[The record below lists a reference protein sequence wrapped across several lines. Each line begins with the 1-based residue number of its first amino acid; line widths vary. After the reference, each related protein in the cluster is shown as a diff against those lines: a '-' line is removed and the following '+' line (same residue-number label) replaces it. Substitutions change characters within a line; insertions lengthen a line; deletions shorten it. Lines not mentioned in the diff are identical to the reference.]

1 MPRTTKPL
9 TDTEIRQAKPKDR
22 EYSLSDGKQLAV
34 RIKVNNSKLWTFNY
48 YRPGTKKRTNI
59 SFGTYPDVT
68 LANAR
73 KKAEEFRRVLRDGI
87 DPKEYRL
94 EAEREQNRQ
103 RTNTFEH
110 VCKKWLELKK
120 GDVSEAYYKKVVS
133 RLEKYIYPRMGR
145 TPIQNINA
153 PTTID
158 IIKPI
163 ADDEKY
169 ETVKKLCRWINQV
182 MEYAVN
188 TGYIHANP
196 LSGIGKTFKAPTVTN
211 MPSITPQ
218 ELPELM
224 YSIQHSTTKQVT
236 RCLLEWQLH
245 TMVRPKEAAE
255 AKWDEIDEDKMLW
268 TIPAERM
275 KKRHEHVVP
284 LSPQAMRL
292 LQTIKPLSGH
302 RPYIFPNDH
311 APLKPANSQSTNRAL
326 IRMGYKGRLVAHGL
340 RALAS
345 TTLNEK
351 GFEKDLIEKAL
362 AHVDTNAIR
371 AAYNRAQ
378 YLERRR
384 EMMNWWSGHIQK
396 CAAGIPVDL
405 SNTV

>member
-22 EYSLSDGKQLAV
+22 EYSLSDGKQLALRV
-34 RIKVNNSKLWTFNY
+34 KINGSKLWTLNY

-59 SFGTYPDVT
+59 SLGTYPDVT

-73 KKAEEFRRVLRDGI
+73 KKAEELRRVLRDGI

-120 GDVSEAYYKKVVS
+120 GDVAEAYYNKVV
-133 RLEKYIYPRMGR
+133 RHLEKYIYPHMGR

-158 IIKPI
+158 IINPI
-163 ADDEKY
+163 AEDEKY
-169 ETVKKLCRWINQV
+169 ETVKKICRWINQV

-255 AKWDEIDEDKMLW
+255 AKWEEIDEEQMLW
-268 TIPAERM
+268 TIPAARM
-275 KKRHEHVVP
+275 KKRLEHVVP

-292 LQTIKPLSGH
+292 LQTMKPLSGH
-302 RPYIFPNDH
+302 RQYIFPNDH

-326 IRMGYKGRLVAHGL
+326 IRMGYKGKLVAHGL

-351 GFEKDLIEKAL
+351 GFNKDLIEKAL
-362 AHVDTNAIR
+362 AHVETNANR
-371 AAYNRAQ
+371 AAYNRAL

-384 EMMNWWSGHIQK
+384 KMMNWWSDHIQK
-396 CAAGIPVDL
+396 CAAGTPVDL
-405 SNTV
+405 SSTV